1 MGLMEEPSTL
11 RARARASTVA
21 LAVVVAALAARATQL
36 QVVRR
41 ASVTASAVHA
51 APARPTRGR
60 IVDARGEVLA
70 DNVPRWELDV
80 VPARLR
86 QRHGGVARLART
98 LGVAE
103 ASLDALFEGRGQRVV
118 RVRRHLDAA
127 VADAVRRDA
136 RELPGVWLTPVE
148 MRRYPQGAVTG
159 AVVGGMRDV
168 ARDDAPGPY
177 GYRLGDR
184 IGHAGVERSWDLTL
198 RGNSTLAPTHQGMTL
213 VTHLDLRLQRAAWDA
228 LDGVRGEAVALDP
241 RDGRVL
247 AYVER
252 PSPDPN
258 AWELGSPGRV
268 ASDRVSVLW
277 SGWVIAPVLVAQARA
292 HGVSLDARLRV
303 RVDASPHHLRC
314 AARGGPRLGDI
325 VADDCWMA
333 ARALFDATWVD
344 VTASLRRVGFG
355 RPAGIDLRDEPA
367 GTANLPLGYPELQD
381 FTVTTEGLHV
391 TALQVAV
398 AYSAIVN
405 GGTVYQPRIVH
416 EVRYPD
422 GSLESRATPVVA
434 DRVELP
440 SGESQRTLASLARW
454 ADARRAAPAYAA
466 LPPVGAFAQE
476 DEWFVAVAPAD
487 APRVVLV
494 VHVPDPPYGAER
506 AAFRIVRAWHRLSSE
521 HP

>member
-1 MGLMEEPSTL
+1 M
-11 RARARASTVA
+11 VA

-36 QVVRR
+36 QVARR
-41 ASVTASAVHA
+41 PSPTPAVHA
-51 APARPTRGR
+51 VPTRPVRGR
-60 IVDARGEVLA
+60 ILDARGEVLA

-86 QRHGGVARLART
+86 QRRGGVARLARI
-98 LGVAE
+98 LGVTE

-148 MRRYPQGAVTG
+148 MRRYPQGAITG

-184 IGHAGVERSWDLTL
+184 IGHMGVERSWDLTL
-198 RGNSTLAPTHQGMTL
+198 RGNSTLAPTHEGMTL
-213 VTHLDLRLQRAAWDA
+213 ATHLDLRLQRAAWDA
-228 LDGVRGEAVALDP
+228 FDGVRGAAVALDP

-258 AWELGSPGRV
+258 AWEHWSPARV
-268 ASDRVSVLW
+268 AGGLVQATASVEEGLLLP
-277 SGWVIAPVLVAQARA
+277 ILVAQAHA
-292 HGVSLDARLRV
+292 HGSSLDARV
-303 RVDASPHHLRC
+303 RTITARDATRPQCHTRL
-314 AARGGPRLGDI
+314 GPRLGDL
-325 VADDCWMA
+325 VAFDCADAWHTLFGLPWTDGSS
-333 ARALFDATWVD
+333 ALE
-344 VTASLRRVGFG
+344 RVGFG
-355 RPAGIDLRDEPA
+355 RPSGVDLRDEASGFARGERAAMPGSVA
-367 GTANLPLGYPELQD
+367 CLTA
-381 FTVTTEGLHV
+381 
-391 TALQVAV
+391 TAFQVAV

-422 GSLESRATPVVA
+422 GSVESRTTPVVA
-434 DRVELP
+434 DRVDLP
-440 SGESQRTLASLARW
+440 SGESQHTLSSLARW
-454 ADARRAAPAYAA
+454 ADARRAAPAYAG
-466 LPPVGAFAQE
+466 LPPMGAFAQG
-476 DEWFVAVAPAD
+476 DAWFVAVAPAD
-487 APRVVLV
+487 APRLVLV
-494 VHVPDPPYGAER
+494 VHAPDPPHGAES
-506 AAFRIVRAWHRLSSE
+506 AALRIVRAWHRLSSE